1 MVDGGSSAL
10 DPLPSGAG
18 IQGMGTA
25 SGMNLLII
33 SNTQDVHALA
43 VATALEALGHGC
55 VVWSEP
61 HVAGEHVGSV
71 RFHHGEVQWT
81 VCGRTYV
88 PSDFDV
94 VWLRRIGKM
103 ELPDWLHPDD
113 RKFAAVDNAAFFG
126 FLWSPLGAS
135 VRWLHSPAVRWNG
148 ESKIQ
153 QLRQAS
159 LVGFQIPDT
168 LISNDPEAIRQ
179 FILDRS
185 ADGHG
190 TIFKTFGSMTW
201 IEKDGVRENYT
212 SGITAD
218 DLTDPD
224 TIRAVPAIYQSRI
237 EKQYE
242 IRSTFFGG
250 QEYSVR
256 IDSQSSA
263 VGRLDWRAID
273 DLQGVLSPIELPAEI
288 RGKCLE
294 FMRAMALDMGC
305 FDFIVDRSGNCIFV
319 EVNQQGQFLWVEDDV
334 PSMRVLGGFCEFV
347 IGLSSGAC
355 PPQAAG
361 SNGIELQA
369 ICASH
374 RYAQL
379 AAQLSSAGAVDTRY
393 S

>member
-1 MVDGGSSAL
+1 
-10 DPLPSGAG
+10 
-18 IQGMGTA
+18 
-25 SGMNLLII
+25 MNLLII

-43 VATALEALGHGC
+43 VATALEALGHHC

-61 HVAGEHVGSV
+61 QVAGESLASV
-71 RFHHGEVQWT
+71 EFCHGQVQWT
-81 VCGRTYV
+81 VCGRAYG

-113 RKFAAVDNAAFFG
+113 RKFAAADNAAFFG
-126 FLWSPLGAS
+126 FFWSPLAAS
-135 VRWLHSPAVRWNG
+135 ARWLHSPAVRLNG

-159 LVGFQIPDT
+159 LVGLDIPDT
-168 LISNDPEAIRQ
+168 LISNDPEAIRK
-179 FILDRS
+179 FVLERN
-185 ADGHG
+185 ADGQG

-250 QEYSVR
+250 REYSVR
-256 IDSQSSA
+256 IDSQADA
-263 VGRLDWRAID
+263 VGRLDWRAIN

-294 FMRAMALDMGC
+294 FMRAMSLDMGC

-319 EVNQQGQFLWVEDDV
+319 EVNQQGQFLWVEDYV

-347 IGLSSGAC
+347 IGLPSGPS
-355 PPQAAG
+355 PPPAAD

-369 ICASH
+369 ICASR
-374 RYAQL
+374 RYTQL